1 MSALPVYKHLD
12 LYNMTKKLVYASY
25 ELTHDLPEDERNVS
39 GQKFR
44 AIVLSAYVYIIKG
57 LSRKNKKK
65 FFKKAKLQLILLDGF
80 LEIYK
85 DLNMI
90 DAEKLNDTTYLL
102 VRCLE
107 LLKKPETE
115 SNM

>member
-12 LYNMTKKLVYASY
+12 LYKMAKKLVYTSY
-25 ELTHDLPEDERNVS
+25 ELTHDFPEDERNIS

-44 AIVLSAYVYIIKG
+44 TIVLSAYVYIIQG
-57 LSRKNKKK
+57 LSRKNRKK
-65 FFKKAKLQLILLDGF
+65 FFKKAQLQLVVLDGF

-85 DLNMI
+85 ELNLI
-90 DAEKLNDTTYLL
+90 DAEKLNDTAYLL

-115 SNM
+115 SPM